1 MRPVGWHDRAAMD
14 EILGLPAH
22 PLLVHG
28 AVVLVPLAAA
38 GVALI
43 AFWPAARYRLG
54 YAVLAIAAAGAMT
67 AVLAQRSGEYLED
80 RVRETELIE
89 EHTELGETG
98 TKAGIAVL
106 VAALAVVVTD
116 VALRRR
122 ASNDADATTPN
133 PTSRAPSI
141 VVGIVALV
149 LATGGAI
156 QVARIGHSGAK
167 AVWNATTDE
176 VDEDNDNSGPGNS
189 NDRDD

>member
-1 MRPVGWHDRAAMD
+1 MD

-43 AFWPAARYRLG
+43 AFWPAARFRLG
-54 YAVLAIAAAGAMT
+54 YAVVAIAAAGAMT
-67 AVLAQRSGEYLED
+67 AILAERSGESLED
-80 RVRETELIE
+80 RVDGTELIE

-98 TKAGIAVL
+98 TTAGVAVL
-106 VAALAVVVTD
+106 VAAAAVVGTD

-122 ASNDADATTPN
+122 KSATADDPTPDSSSV
-133 PTSRAPSI
+133 TAAI
-141 VVGIVALV
+141 IVGIFALV
-149 LATGGAI
+149 LAGGGAI

-167 AVWNATTDE
+167 AVWNDTRD
-176 VDEDNDNSGPGNS
+176 DGDGDDRDDGDNSGPGN
-189 NDRDD
+189 NEDRDD

>member
-1 MRPVGWHDRAAMD
+1 MD

-43 AFWPAARYRLG
+43 AFWPAARFRLG

-67 AVLAQRSGEYLED
+67 AVLAQRSGESLED

-89 EHTELGETG
+89 EHTELGATG
-98 TKAGIAVL
+98 TTAGIAVL
-106 VAALAVVVTD
+106 VAALAVVATD
-116 VALRRR
+116 VVLRMR
-122 ASNDADATTPN
+122 ASADDAEGTAPATP
-133 PTSRAPSI
+133 SRVPSI
-141 VVGIVALV
+141 VVGVVALV

-156 QVARIGHSGAK
+156 QVGRIGHSGAK
-167 AVWNATTDE
+167 AVWNATTDDGDDNE
-176 VDEDNDNSGPGNS
+176 GDDNDNSGPGNS
-189 NDRDD
+189 EDRDD

>member
-1 MRPVGWHDRAAMD
+1 MD

-43 AFWPAARYRLG
+43 AFWPAARFRLG

-67 AVLAQRSGEYLED
+67 AVLAQRSGESLED
-80 RVRETELIE
+80 RVRETDLIE
-89 EHTELGETG
+89 AHTELGATG
-98 TKAGIAVL
+98 TTAGIAVL
-106 VAALAVVVTD
+106 VAALAVVATD
-116 VALRRR
+116 VVLRMR
-122 ASNDADATTPN
+122 ASANEADGTAPTTS
-133 PTSRAPSI
+133 SRFPSI
-141 VVGIVALV
+141 VVGVVALV

-167 AVWNATTDE
+167 AVWNATTDG
-176 VDEDNDNSGPGNS
+176 DDNDDGDNDGGDNSGPGNS
-189 NDRDD
+189 EDRDD

>member
-1 MRPVGWHDRAAMD
+1 MD

-43 AFWPAARYRLG
+43 AFWPTARFRLG

-67 AVLAQRSGEYLED
+67 AILAQQSGEFLED
-80 RVRETELIE
+80 RVAETELIE

-98 TKAGIAVL
+98 TNAGIAVL
-106 VAALAVVVTD
+106 VAAVVVVGTD

-122 ASNDADATTPN
+122 ASQRTDGMA
-133 PTSRAPSI
+133 PTAPPRAPSI
-141 VVGIVALV
+141 VVGAVALV
-149 LATGGAI
+149 LAAGGAI

-176 VDEDNDNSGPGNS
+176 VDDDDNSGRGNS
-189 NDRDD
+189 EDRDD

>member
-1 MRPVGWHDRAAMD
+1 MD

-28 AVVLVPLAAA
+28 AVVLMPLAAA

-43 AFWPAARYRLG
+43 AFWPAARFRLG

-67 AVLAQRSGEYLED
+67 AILAQQSGEFLEE
-80 RVRETELIE
+80 RVDETELIE

-98 TKAGIAVL
+98 TNAGIAVL
-106 VAALAVVVTD
+106 VAAVAVVGTD

-122 ASNDADATTPN
+122 ASQRTDGTTPSA
-133 PTSRAPSI
+133 PSRAPSI
-141 VVGIVALV
+141 VVGAVALV

-156 QVARIGHSGAK
+156 QVGRIGHSGAK
-167 AVWNATTDE
+167 AVWNATTGE
-176 VDEDNDNSGPGNS
+176 VDDDNSGRGNS
-189 NDRDD
+189 EDRDD

>member
-1 MRPVGWHDRAAMD
+1 MD

-43 AFWPAARYRLG
+43 AFWPAARFRLG

-67 AVLAQRSGEYLED
+67 VILAQRSGESLED
-80 RVRETELIE
+80 RVPDSDLID
-89 EHTELGETG
+89 EHKDLGETG
-98 TKAGIAVL
+98 TYAGLAVL
-106 VAALAVVVTD
+106 VAALAVVGTD

-122 ASNDADATTPN
+122 ASTTVEEETRDT
-133 PTSRAPSI
+133 TSHVASL
-141 VVGIVALV
+141 VVGVVALA
-149 LATGGAI
+149 LATGGGI

-167 AVWNATTDE
+167 AVWNSTTDE
-176 VDEDNDNSGPGNS
+176 DDDDNRGPGNGNDDNSGRGNS
-189 NDRDD
+189 EDRDD

>member
-1 MRPVGWHDRAAMD
+1 MD
-14 EILGLPAH
+14 DILGLPAH

-28 AVVLVPLAAA
+28 AVVLVPLAAT

-43 AFWPAARYRLG
+43 AFWPAARFRLG

-67 AVLAQRSGEYLED
+67 AVLAQRSGESLED
-80 RVRETELIE
+80 RVAESELVD

-106 VAALAVVVTD
+106 VAAVAVVGTD

-122 ASNDADATTPN
+122 ASATADGSTRSTT
-133 PTSRAPSI
+133 SGVASI
-141 VVGIVALV
+141 IVGAVALV

-176 VDEDNDNSGPGNS
+176 RDDDDNSGRGNS
-189 NDRDD
+189 EDRDD

>member
-1 MRPVGWHDRAAMD
+1 MD

-43 AFWPAARYRLG
+43 AFWPAARFRLG

-67 AVLAQRSGEYLED
+67 AVLAQRSGESLED

-89 EHTELGETG
+89 EHTELGATG
-98 TKAGIAVL
+98 TTAGIAVL
-106 VAALAVVVTD
+106 VAALAVVATD
-116 VALRRR
+116 VVLRMR
-122 ASNDADATTPN
+122 ASADADGTAPAVQ
-133 PTSRAPSI
+133 SRVPSI
-141 VVGIVALV
+141 VVGVVALV

-167 AVWNATTDE
+167 AVWNATTD
-176 VDEDNDNSGPGNS
+176 DDNNNNGDDNNNDDNSGSGNS
-189 NDRDD
+189 EDRDD